1 MSNLTYNTIAIA
13 DLSNID
19 FLQVEQTS
27 VETIRKSIDETQFI
41 IVTHNKLTME
51 IADYMYG
58 VTQEKKGVSRLVSVK
73 FD

>member
-1 MSNLTYNTIAIA
+1 V
-13 DLSNID
+13 NIHK
-19 FLQVEQTS
+19 FTRVVSQFC
-27 VETIRKSIDETQFI
+27 DETQFI